1 MSIHID
7 FYQHLLSWYTF
18 EPFEYCTGEGVYFSQ
33 SFLFFK
39 TMVGVRV
46 LEKTCMLLIFFYLR

>member
-7 FYQHLLSWYTF
+7 LYWHLICSWYTF

-33 SFLFFK
+33 SSLLFK

-46 LEKTCMLLIFFYLR
+46 LEKTCMLLIFFI